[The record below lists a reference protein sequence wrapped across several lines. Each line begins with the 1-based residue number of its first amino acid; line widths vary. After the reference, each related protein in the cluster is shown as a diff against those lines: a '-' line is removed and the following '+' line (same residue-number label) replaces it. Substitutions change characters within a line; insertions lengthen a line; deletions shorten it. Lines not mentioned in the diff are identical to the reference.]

1 MATYPPDPRKRKLDS
16 NIAQNVYDDFV
27 KSCSHKGFAPQVILE
42 KLMAKFNQ
50 TGQV

>member
-1 MATYPPDPRKRKLDS
+1 MATYPPDPRKRKLDY

-27 KSCSHKGFAPQVILE
+27 KLCSRKGFAPQVILE
-42 KLMAKFNQ
+42 KLMAKFNG